1 LLKENFIQKTI
12 KSNGGIIMSK
22 VIEGLYYA
30 NTHEWVKVEDGFAYI
45 GITDYAQESLGEI
58 VFVELPSEDDAVEAG
73 VEFSAIESVKAASD
87 ILCPVTGVIV
97 LVNDDLED
105 SPELI
110 NEDPYENWIIK
121 VELEDKSE
129 LNNLLSASEY
139 KEIIE

>member
-1 LLKENFIQKTI
+1 
-12 KSNGGIIMSK
+12 MSK
-22 VIEGLYYA
+22 VVKGLYYS
-30 NTHEWVKVEDGFAYI
+30 NTHEWVRVEDGFAYI

-58 VFVELPSEDDAVEAG
+58 VFIELPEEEDQVEAG
-73 VEFSAIESVKAASD
+73 EEFSAVESVKAASD
-87 ILCPVTGVIV
+87 LISPVTGTIV

-121 VELEDKSE
+121 VDLEDESE
-129 LNNLLSASEY
+129 LNKLLNAEEY

>member
-1 LLKENFIQKTI
+1 
-12 KSNGGIIMSK
+12 MSK